1 MLSLNEE
8 DLGVFQ
14 RLKDDYPHYAEKC
27 LRIRPKDPR
36 SGNQPFVLN
45 KAQRYLHERL
55 EEQRQHT
62 GKVRALVLKGRQQGI
77 STYVGGRFY
86 HRVTH
91 SRGLRCFIL
100 THEQEATNNLFGMV
114 DRYHENCPELVKP
127 STGAANAKELYFD
140 LLDSGYAVGTAGTK
154 AVGRSQTVQLFHG
167 CLSPDTP
174 IVDGLTG
181 KLRPMGDFALGDLVR
196 THTGAVA
203 AVSFVS
209 HQYKEAFSVR
219 LKGLGDFPLVAT
231 GEHRFWTP
239 QGWAELSAL
248 RVGDRIG
255 FPVAVI
261 AQRRVEWPFRLP
273 NSVRPQGGGSAEVG
287 PESVRADY
295 AWGRV
300 LGLYL
305 AEGCVKKSTAKE
317 PSGITFT
324 VHEREVVRTVDWLTE
339 IGQCFRSVKVAPRKD
354 SKTVTVTAYGR
365 SFATFVRHSCGELDS
380 KRLPQGWADTNSE
393 FVRGLVHGYLAGDGY
408 SSKTPNDRRISATSV
423 RSAITIGMRD
433 ALASLGYGWACIN
446 HKPAALRHG
455 RNEREAWTLRLCGDG
470 VDRLAKE
477 LGWEMPPRK
486 RTGGY
491 GSVLIADGYAWVPV
505 VAIESAGEVPVMDFE
520 INHADHSYCTLHG
533 ATHNSEVAFWPNA
546 ATHFSGVIQAIPDL
560 PGTEIILEST
570 ANGVGG
576 EFHSRWQ
583 QAERG
588 EGDYIA
594 IFIPW
599 FWQPE
604 YRRQVPDG
612 FVLTEEEREYQAAY
626 GLDLE
631 QIAWRRNK
639 IDDDLKDAV
648 LFKQEYPA
656 NSAEAFQLSGHDSFI
671 KPDLVLKARKATK
684 QALGPL
690 IIGADPARFGNDR
703 FSLAWRRGRKVLKKQ
718 SRMKIDVVAGAN
730 WIKNVIDEDKPTRV
744 FIDVGGV
751 GGGVYD
757 ILKSWGEPYS
767 KIVVP
772 IDFSGSP
779 QNPDITLPS
788 GEKRPGPYNRRAE
801 MWMRSRSW
809 LEEPGG
815 ADIPDEDSLQAD
827 ACGPGYH
834 YNSNSYLLLE
844 SKEHM
849 RDRGL
854 SSPDEWDAIALT
866 FAEPVAE
873 TASFSREIKY
883 PEFGLA

>member
-14 RLKDDYPHYAEKC
+14 RLKDEYPHYAEKC

-36 SGNQPFVLN
+36 AGNQPFVLN

-55 EEQRQHT
+55 EEQRQRT

-167 CLSPDTP
+167 
-174 IVDGLTG
+174 
-181 KLRPMGDFALGDLVR
+181 
-196 THTGAVA
+196 
-203 AVSFVS
+203 
-209 HQYKEAFSVR
+209 
-219 LKGLGDFPLVAT
+219 
-231 GEHRFWTP
+231 
-239 QGWAELSAL
+239 
-248 RVGDRIG
+248 
-255 FPVAVI
+255 
-261 AQRRVEWPFRLP
+261 
-273 NSVRPQGGGSAEVG
+273 
-287 PESVRADY
+287 
-295 AWGRV
+295 
-300 LGLYL
+300 
-305 AEGCVKKSTAKE
+305 
-317 PSGITFT
+317 
-324 VHEREVVRTVDWLTE
+324 
-339 IGQCFRSVKVAPRKD
+339 
-354 SKTVTVTAYGR
+354 
-365 SFATFVRHSCGELDS
+365 
-380 KRLPQGWADTNSE
+380 
-393 FVRGLVHGYLAGDGY
+393 
-408 SSKTPNDRRISATSV
+408 
-423 RSAITIGMRD
+423 
-433 ALASLGYGWACIN
+433 
-446 HKPAALRHG
+446 
-455 RNEREAWTLRLCGDG
+455 
-470 VDRLAKE
+470 
-477 LGWEMPPRK
+477 
-486 RTGGY
+486 
-491 GSVLIADGYAWVPV
+491 
-505 VAIESAGEVPVMDFE
+505 
-520 INHADHSYCTLHG
+520 
-533 ATHNSEVAFWPNA
+533 SEVAFWPNA

-671 KPDLVLKARKATK
+671 KPELVLKARKATK